1 MEQQKPLPSA
11 EASLKYMAWDVK
23 RVANEQEKQ
32 TANWCLGQLP
42 RMYQDFGQTYD
53 SGLRLKIL
61 GLQRGVVGLVG
72 KHVAGLQQHFDA
84 LNQVMGVEP
93 DRVKRK
99 ED

>member
-1 MEQQKPLPSA
+1 MALQTELTAIRNLVHSA
-11 EASLKYMAWDVK
+11 RLT
-23 RVANEQEKQ
+23 EQEKQ
-32 TANWCLGQLP
+32 TANWFLGHLP
-42 RMYQDFGQTYD
+42 RLYQDFGQTYD

-93 DRVKRK
+93 DRVKRNAG
-99 ED
+99 

>member
-1 MEQQKPLPSA
+1 MQTELTAIRDLVYSA
-11 EASLKYMAWDVK
+11 RLT
-23 RVANEQEKQ
+23 EQEKQ